1 VVPYVGLNF
10 GVYETLK
17 AMMLKHYDL
26 RDERDLSVA
35 ARLAAGAAAGTTGQT
50 VAYPF
55 DVARRR
61 LQVGVGGVQGV
72 GGMVAGTTARRW
84 VRFWDFA
91 GWDWC
96 DSRAAHTCQS

>member
-17 AMMLKHYDL
+17 HMLLLHYGM
-26 RDERDLSVA
+26 RDERELSVGM
-35 ARLAAGAAAGTTGQT
+35 RLGCGAIAGTTGQT

-61 LQVGVGGVQGV
+61 LQVR
-72 GGMVAGTTARRW
+72 TAW
-84 VRFWDFA
+84 
-91 GWDWC
+91 
-96 DSRAAHTCQS
+96 SRASVCVSLSLPLSLSLPPSLSVCVWRSASCSV